1 VEALVA
7 QGLPVLFIWA
17 DRDRVVAPGA
27 LAEVVTALPAE
38 VIGGR
43 HGWLLTEPEEFATLL
58 RNALV
63 VHSMLERK
71 QRGQA
76 LVLPKGASLADLI
89 PPERRAATRRQER
102 PTPRADRMRR

>member
-1 VEALVA
+1 
-7 QGLPVLFIWA
+7 
-17 DRDRVVAPGA
+17 
-27 LAEVVTALPAE
+27 

-63 VHSMLERK
+63 VHAMLERK

-89 PPERRAATRRQER
+89 PAERRAATRRPEQRTAR
-102 PTPRADRMRR
+102 PGRMRR